1 MRRFSQ
7 RNSLV
12 TLNEINV
19 TPLLDLAFVLLIIFV
34 ITTPALEP
42 GLNLKLPV
50 GGDART
56 RPDTKNE
63 LTVSG
68 ISEGQFTFTATGN
81 RFLNEREL
89 ENELVLAYRRNPQLV
104 LVLRVEATAP
114 AQVLVTML
122 DVCGRNG
129 LTRFRI
135 GTQLQKRR

>member
-12 TLNEINV
+12 TLNDINV

-42 GLNLKLPV
+42 GLNMKLPV

-56 RPDTKNE
+56 RPDRDNE
-63 LTVSG
+63 STVQG
-68 ISEGQFTFTATGN
+68 MANGRFIFREGRPLDERQLESEIIN
-81 RFLNEREL
+81 
-89 ENELVLAYRRNPQLV
+89 AYRANPNLV
-104 LVLRVEATAP
+104 LVLKVEGA
-114 AQVLVTML
+114 AQAQTLVTLL
-122 DVCGRNG
+122 DVCSRNG

-135 GTQLQKRR
+135 ATQLPKRR